1 MWDLF
6 ILNPM
11 VNLLLLFYRLL
22 GHQTVLAITALT
34 LVVRLLTLPL
44 TLKQQQSARRMQ
56 ELQPELAKLQKLYAN
71 DKEKLAQEQ
80 MKLYRQAGI
89 NPLGGCLPLL
99 IQLPLLYGL
108 WQAIVRTLAA
118 SPLELIRLSQNI
130 YSFIPGLTALIPL
143 QSRFLWLDLG
153 QPDPYYVLPILVV
166 VTSWLSQKILTPPS
180 TDPRSAAMNQQ
191 MLIMMPLMFGFFS
204 ISFASGLSI
213 YFIISNL
220 VTLLQYF
227 VTPQPKPLPAGE
239 AEAPKGPEQP
249 KEQARPKGQER
260 PSRPPRRKGGR
271 R

>member
-1 MWDLF
+1 MWDFL

-34 LVVRLLTLPL
+34 LVVRLAVLPL

-71 DKEKLAQEQ
+71 DREKLAQEQ
-80 MKLYRQAGI
+80 MKLYREAGL

-108 WQAIVRTLAA
+108 WQAIMRTLAV
-118 SPLELIRLSQNI
+118 SPLDLVRLSQNV
-130 YSFIPGLTALIPL
+130 YPFIPGLASLIPL
-143 QSRFLWLDLG
+143 QSRFLWMDLG

-180 TDPRSAAMNQQ
+180 TDPQSRAINQQ
-191 MLIMMPLMFGFFS
+191 MLIMMPLMFGFIS
-204 ISFASGLSI
+204 ISYASGLSI

-227 VTPQPKPLPAGE
+227 VTPRPPSVPAGAAEAQKEPERPKE
-239 AEAPKGPEQP
+239 AERP
-249 KEQARPKGQER
+249 KE
-260 PSRPPRRKGGR
+260 RPPQPARRKR
-271 R
+271 RR

>member
-1 MWDLF
+1 MWDLL

-11 VNLLLLFYRLL
+11 VNALLLFYRLL

-34 LVVRLLTLPL
+34 LVVRLAVLPL

-56 ELQPELAKLQKLYAN
+56 ELQPELVKLQKKYAN
-71 DKEKLAQEQ
+71 DKEALAREQ
-80 MKLYRQAGI
+80 MKLYREAGI

-108 WQAIVRTLAA
+108 WQAIMRTLAV
-118 SPLELIRLSQNI
+118 SPLELIRLSQNV
-130 YSFIPGLTALIPL
+130 YSFIPGLASLIPL
-143 QSRFLWLDLG
+143 QSRFLWMDLG

-180 TDPRSAAMNQQ
+180 TDPQSAAMNQQ
-191 MLIMMPLMFGFFS
+191 MLIMMPLMFGFIS
-204 ISFASGLSI
+204 ISYASGLSI

-227 VTPQPKPLPAGE
+227 VTPRPRAVPAGT
-239 AEAPKGPEQP
+239 AEAAKEPERPKEPEQSP
-249 KEQARPKGQER
+249 QPA
-260 PSRPPRRKGGR
+260 RRKRGR

>member
-1 MWDLF
+1 MWDFL

-34 LVVRLLTLPL
+34 LVVRLAVLPL

-56 ELQPELAKLQKLYAN
+56 ELQPELAKLQKMYAN
-71 DKEKLAQEQ
+71 DREKLAQEQ
-80 MKLYRQAGI
+80 MKLYREAGI

-108 WQAIVRTLAA
+108 WQAIMRTLAA
-118 SPLELIRLSQNI
+118 SPMELVRLSQNI
-130 YSFIPGLTALIPL
+130 YSFIPGLTSLIPL
-143 QSRFLWLDLG
+143 QNRFLWMDLG
-153 QPDPYYVLPILVV
+153 QPDPYYILPVLVV

-180 TDPRSAAMNQQ
+180 TDPQSRAMNQQ

-227 VTPQPKPLPAGE
+227 VTPRQKPVPAAE
-239 AEAPKGPEQP
+239 AEKPKEPERP
-249 KEQARPKGQER
+249 KEQERLPR
-260 PSRPPRRKGGR
+260 PSRRKSGR
-271 R
+271 K

>member
-34 LVVRLLTLPL
+34 LLVRLAVLPL
-44 TLKQQQSARRMQ
+44 TLKQQQAAQRMQ
-56 ELQPELAKLQKLYAN
+56 ALQPELEKLQKKYEK
-71 DKEKLAQEQ
+71 DREKLAQEQ
-80 MKLYRQAGI
+80 MKLYREAGI

-108 WQAIVRTLAA
+108 WQAIMRTLAV
-118 SPLELIRLSQNI
+118 SPLELVRLSQNV
-130 YSFIPGLTALIPL
+130 YSFIPSLTALIPL

-153 QPDPYYVLPILVV
+153 QPDPYFVLPILVV

-191 MLIMMPLMFGFFS
+191 MMIMMPLMFGFIS
-204 ISFASGLSI
+204 ISYSSGLSI

-220 VTLLQYF
+220 VTILQYF
-227 VTPQPKPLPAGE
+227 LIPKPG
-239 AEAPKGPEQP
+239 APR
-249 KEQARPKGQER
+249 KERDE
-260 PSRPPRRKGGR
+260 RRK
-271 R
+271 